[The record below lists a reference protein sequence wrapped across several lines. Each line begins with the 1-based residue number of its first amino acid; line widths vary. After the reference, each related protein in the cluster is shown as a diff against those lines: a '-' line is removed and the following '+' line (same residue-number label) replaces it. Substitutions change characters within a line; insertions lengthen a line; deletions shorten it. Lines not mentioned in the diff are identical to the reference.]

1 MKFKILPLMLLWI
14 FSNSIGAKVLLPEIL
29 SDNMV
34 LQQNTKVNLWGNP
47 IPEKQ
52 LKFVLHGLPK
62 LLKLRLTQKETGR
75 YPLLHLQ
82 QVLLI
87 PSRFP
92 TAKK

>member
-14 FSNSIGAKVLLPEIL
+14 SPISAKVLLPEIL
-29 SDNMV
+29 TTWFCNRT
-34 LQQNTKVNLWGNP
+34 QVNLWG
-47 IPEKQ
+47 IDPEKQ

-82 QVLLI
+82 QVLLLI